1 MGEHSQ
7 NHGSGVT
14 VARRFDTGADSET
27 SWPLTAQYRFPRLA
41 SGIDFI
47 PALAMGIAMKITVA
61 RLPDAPEPWSG
72 SHPGERPLSVLVV
85 GDSTAAGC
93 GVNDA
98 ALSLGA
104 RIAWHATNSTGRGS
118 TWRAIGQN
126 GHRSDEFVRD
136 YLDESATHPADIIY
150 VTLGAND
157 AMRMRS
163 RRAAARDLL
172 RIVSTLRDANPNAA
186 IAVSCLPA
194 FFRFTRLPEP
204 LRFTLYR
211 ISQGIERTA
220 RLRLEKELGITMDSP
235 PPPYPVDFFARDGF
249 HPSAVGYDLWAKS
262 VVDGLHERGE
272 LERFRHP

>member
-1 MGEHSQ
+1 MG
-7 NHGSGVT
+7 
-14 VARRFDTGADSET
+14 RRFDTGADSET

-41 SGIDFI
+41 SGIDFV

-61 RLPDAPEPWSG
+61 RLPDAPQPWNG
-72 SHPGERPLSVLVV
+72 VHPGKNPITVLTV

-98 ALSLGA
+98 AESLGA
-104 RIAWHATNSTGRGS
+104 RIAWHASERLGRGAV
-118 TWRAIGQN
+118 WRAIGQN

-136 YLDESATHPADIIY
+136 YLAEAVAHPADIIY

-163 RRAAARDLL
+163 RRAAARDLV
-172 RIVSTLRDANPNAA
+172 RIVSTLRKANPTAA
-186 IAVSCLPA
+186 IAVACLPA
-194 FFRFTRLPEP
+194 FFRFTRLPES

-220 RLRLEKELGITMDSP
+220 RLRLERELGITMDSP
-235 PPPYPVDFFARDGF
+235 PPPYPSDFFARDGF
-249 HPSAVGYDLWAKS
+249 HPSSVGYDLWGKS
-262 VVDGLHERGE
+262 VIDGLSERGE

>member
-1 MGEHSQ
+1 MG
-7 NHGSGVT
+7 
-14 VARRFDTGADSET
+14 RRFDTGADSET

-272 LERFRHP
+272 LERFRRP